1 MIGLCDCN
9 SFYASSE
16 ALFRPDL
23 KKRPIV
29 VLSNNDGIIVSLNQE
44 AKKLGL
50 QRGDAW
56 FKVSDW
62 AEKRGCV
69 PFSSNYALYQSLS
82 DRMMQELREIT
93 PEIEPYSIDEAFF
106 TPEKDA
112 DAEKLARR
120 IIKDTGI
127 PVSVGLAR
135 TKTLSKIA
143 NHIGKKLSSHAFE
156 MTEDMEDEILSRTP
170 VEEVWGVG
178 RRLTM
183 KLNKLGIRTA
193 KRLREQGDDFILKHF
208 NVTLLRTVYEL
219 RGMEACYESDNV
231 VSMQSGISFSHPI
244 SDFNEL
250 LSSLAVEA
258 GNLSQKLTEKN
269 VLASSFAFGI
279 STSRFKDNYEC
290 PFLSFK
296 LPTATNY
303 QPVFMEILSSFLGR
317 IYNPAAFYTTG
328 RCYAYDLVKEEDRP
342 MDMFYD
348 EKRNEKRIRL
358 THALSDIRVKYGECL
373 KTGLDMGL
381 EQKDL
386 MKRERKSPSYTTR
399 FEELPLVY

>member
-44 AKKLGL
+44 AKRLGL

-69 PFSSNYALYQSLS
+69 PFSSNYELYQSLS

-112 DAEKLARR
+112 DAERLAYR
-120 IIKDTGI
+120 IIRDTGI
-127 PVSVGLAR
+127 PVSVGLGR

-143 NHIGKKLSSHAFE
+143 NHIGKKKMNHAFE
-156 MTEDMEDEILSRTP
+156 MSEDMEDEILERTP
-170 VEEVWGVG
+170 VEEIWGVG
-178 RRLTM
+178 RRITL

-193 KRLREQGDDFILKHF
+193 RRLRDQSDDFILKHF

-219 RGMEACYESDNV
+219 RGIEACYESDNV

-244 SDFNEL
+244 SDYSEL
-250 LSSLAVEA
+250 LSALAVEA

-290 PFLSFK
+290 PFLSFR

-303 QPVFMEILSSFLGR
+303 QPVFMKILSSFLGR
-317 IYNPAAFYTTG
+317 IYNPAASYTTG

-348 EKRNEKRIRL
+348 EERNDRRIKL
-358 THALSDIRVKYGECL
+358 SHALSDIRVKYGESL

-381 EQKDL
+381 EQKNL

-399 FEELPLVY
+399 FEELPLVF